1 MSVVPRE
8 IPGQVA
14 GTELAMV
21 GPRKRRNVENIDS
34 LLDNIC
40 GQVDC
45 GLNPLARDE
54 ITIRE
59 LLATVGRRSYGPLL
73 LLVGLFAISPITAV
87 PGLTWL
93 TAALTLII
101 ALQMLVGRRTPWL
114 PKQALDATVSRRLV
128 IKGVSAARPWA
139 QRIDRLLKP
148 RLTFLALQPF
158 VNLIA
163 LVCIGAAL
171 ITIPLGFIPFAPMI
185 PSLAIVIFGLGMTAR
200 DGLLLL
206 IGMAG
211 VTAAAWFA
219 WPILT
224 PLVMPIVNMLPIG

>member
-1 MSVVPRE
+1 MDRSMPTARNLPVT
-8 IPGQVA
+8 A
-14 GTELAMV
+14 KK
-21 GPRKRRNVENIDS
+21 PRKPVENIDS

-54 ITIRE
+54 VTVRE
-59 LLATVGRRSYGPLL
+59 LLSTIGRRSYGPLL
-73 LLVGLFAISPITAV
+73 LLIGLVAISPITAV

-93 TAALTLII
+93 TAALTLLI
-101 ALQMLVGRRTPWL
+101 ALQMFIGRRTPWL
-114 PKQALDATVSRRLV
+114 PKRALDAKLSRDLV
-128 IKGVSAARPWA
+128 VRAVSAARPWA
-139 QRIDRLLKP
+139 RRIDKLLKP

-171 ITIPLGFIPFAPMI
+171 ITIPLGFIPFAPFV
-185 PSLAIVIFGLGMTAR
+185 PSLAIVVFGLGMTAR

-206 IGMAG
+206 LGMIGVIA
-211 VTAAAWFA
+211 TSYFA
-219 WPILT
+219 WPIVLKFVGPFLGLL
-224 PLVMPIVNMLPIG
+224 PL

>member
-1 MSVVPRE
+1 MSVVPR
-8 IPGQVA
+8 QVA

-21 GPRKRRNVENIDS
+21 GPRRRRKVENIDS

-45 GLNPLARDE
+45 GLNPLAKDQV
-54 ITIRE
+54 TIRE

-93 TAALTLII
+93 TAAMTFII
-101 ALQMLVGRRTPWL
+101 AAQMLVGRRTPWL
-114 PKQALDATVSRRLV
+114 PKQALDATVSRDLV

-139 QRIDRLLKP
+139 RRVDSLLKP

-163 LVCIGAAL
+163 LACIGAAL

-185 PSLAIVIFGLGMTAR
+185 PSLAIVLFGLGMTAR

-206 IGMAG
+206 IGMIG
-211 VTAAAWFA
+211 VTGAAYFA
-219 WPILT
+219 WPVLSPII
-224 PLVMPIVNMLPIG
+224 MPIVSLLPIA

>member
-1 MSVVPRE
+1 MSVSPR
-8 IPGQVA
+8 VA
-14 GTELAMV
+14 GTEVVMV
-21 GPRKRRNVENIDS
+21 GGRTRRNVENIDS

-45 GLNPLARDE
+45 GLNPLAKDQ

-73 LLVGLFAISPITAV
+73 LLVGLIAISPITAV
-87 PGLTWL
+87 PGLTWA
-93 TAALTLII
+93 TAALTFLI
-101 ALQMLVGRRTPWL
+101 AVQMLIGRRTPWL
-114 PKQALDATVSRRLV
+114 PKGALDATVSRDLV
-128 IKGVSAARPWA
+128 VKGVSAARPWA
-139 QRIDRLLKP
+139 RRIDKLLKP

-163 LVCIGAAL
+163 LVCIAAAL
-171 ITIPLGFIPFAPMI
+171 ITIPLGFIPFAPFI

-200 DGLLLL
+200 DGLVLLL
-206 IGMAG
+206 GMTG
-211 VTAAAWFA
+211 IAAAAYFA

-224 PLVMPIVNMLPIG
+224 PLVMPLVNLLPLGG

>member
-1 MSVVPRE
+1 MP
-8 IPGQVA
+8 VA
-14 GTELAMV
+14 TKR
-21 GPRKRRNVENIDS
+21 PRKPVENIDS

-45 GLNPLARDE
+45 GLNPLAKDE
-54 ITIRE
+54 VTVRE
-59 LLATVGRRSYGPLL
+59 LLSTIGRRSYGPLL
-73 LLVGLFAISPITAV
+73 LLVGLVAISPITAV

-93 TAALTLII
+93 TAGLTLII
-101 ALQMLVGRRTPWL
+101 ALQMFLGRRTPWL
-114 PKQALDATVSRRLV
+114 PKQALDAKLSRDLV
-128 IKGVSAARPWA
+128 VKGVSAARPWA
-139 QRIDRLLKP
+139 QRIDKLLKP

-171 ITIPLGFIPFAPMI
+171 ITIPLGFIPFAPFV

-206 IGMAG
+206 LGMIGVGA
-211 VTAAAWFA
+211 TSYFA
-219 WPILT
+219 WPILLKFT
-224 PLVMPIVNMLPIG
+224 APLLNLLPL